1 MPDVKPCRA
10 FELDALRGL
19 ALLLMVLHHLIF
31 DLRYLLELPV
41 FAFQE
46 TGWFIDLLQ
55 PFFLNVFLVISGVC
69 CTFSRSNTKRGLR
82 LLLVAVVLSVA
93 TWAASVLSG
102 YDLYIYFNVL
112 HLLAVGILL
121 YAWLTHGE
129 NKTGRRL
136 PRTDVLL
143 LLLAAALLWGASLL
157 PQAAGFGRW
166 WLLPLGLPPQL
177 DFTMSDYLPL
187 IPWLGFFLIGALIGR
202 HAYAGRCSAFPG
214 APGWLLQA
222 SQPFAYLGRHS
233 LLIYV
238 LHQPV
243 LLAILFGLRAAGLV

>member
-1 MPDVKPCRA
+1 MRCA
-10 FELDALRGL
+10 GL
-19 ALLLMVLHHLIF
+19 ALLLMVLHHFIF

-46 TGWFIDLLQ
+46 TRWFVYLLQ

-69 CTFSRSNTKRGLR
+69 CTFSRSNTKRALR
-82 LLLVAVVLSVA
+82 LLLVAVALSVA

-102 YDLYIYFNVL
+102 YDLYIFFNVL
-112 HLLAVGILL
+112 HLLAIGILL

-129 NKTGRRL
+129 RKTGRRL

-157 PQAAGFGRW
+157 PKAEGFGRW
-166 WLLPLGLPPQL
+166 WLLPLGLPSQL

-187 IPWLGFFLIGALIGR
+187 IPWLGFFLIGTLIGR

-214 APGWLLQA
+214 APAWLQQV
-222 SQPFAYLGRHS
+222 SRPFAYLGRHS

-238 LHQPV
+238 LHQPI
-243 LLAILFGLRAAGLV
+243 LLAILFSLRAAGLV